1 MLSPLVPL
9 VALLLSA
16 PALWAAYTGALPVEA
31 ALERLLAA
39 VAVAALGWAAFRAL
53 VAGYRRPP
61 TGAPARPAPPH
72 RRDTDP
78 SPPSPPS

>member
-9 VALLLSA
+9 VALLLTA
-16 PALWAAYTGALPVEA
+16 PALWAAYTGTLPVEV

-61 TGAPARPAPPH
+61 AGSPAPPR
-72 RRDTDP
+72 RRDSDP
-78 SPPSPPS
+78 SPPSPLS